1 MASSL
6 NDPND
11 RLVISYLTLRK
22 AVGILGMVLPFLL
35 FFGYLLFD
43 KKCTFPPSISH
54 FYYTNMGDWFVG
66 TLCGVAL
73 FLFCYNGHDRGDK
86 IAAKIAAVFALLV
99 AMFPTDF
106 GSYADMQCSR
116 ITDGE
121 DKFSNAVHY
130 ISASILFSTFAFFS
144 LVQFTKSNKPGP
156 MGQPKKNRNTIY
168 KICGWVIVACIV
180 AITLLSF
187 IDALY
192 QKVKAFKPTFVLE
205 TVALLAFG
213 FSWLIKGET
222 FFRDKKK

>member
-1 MASSL
+1 
-6 NDPND
+6 
-11 RLVISYLTLRK
+11 
-22 AVGILGMVLPFLL
+22 
-35 FFGYLLFD
+35 
-43 KKCTFPPSISH
+43 
-54 FYYTNMGDWFVG
+54 MGDWFVG
-66 TLCGVAL
+66 TLCGVSL
-73 FLFCYNGHDRGDK
+73 FLFCYNGHDKGDK
-86 IAAKIAAVFALLV
+86 VAAKIAAVFALLV

-156 MGQPKKNRNTIY
+156 MGQPKKNRNAIY
-168 KICGWVIVACIV
+168 KICGWVIVACIA
-180 AITLLSF
+180 AITLVSF

-192 QKVKAFKPTFVLE
+192 EKVKAFKPTFVLE